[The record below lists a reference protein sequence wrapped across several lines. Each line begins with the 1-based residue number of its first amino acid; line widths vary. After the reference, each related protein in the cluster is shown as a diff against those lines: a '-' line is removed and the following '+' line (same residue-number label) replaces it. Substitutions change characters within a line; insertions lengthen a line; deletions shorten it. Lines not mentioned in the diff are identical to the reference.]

1 MVSLSFPEVDWASL
15 ILPFSYIGLVLGTF
29 FVFARVY
36 RKRKAQQSANL
47 QPWFPPHLQRDVYLS
62 LLHMEPEPGSEK
74 PKKVPDSI
82 LRTALLRRAV
92 EDINRI
98 VKIRTAKQ
106 ACQSLLER
114 GSVGDE
120 LWQRFQRAE
129 KEMEEELRDVVMEA
143 NALVPNWG
151 QFIFQTANTIVN
163 NEMIRKQLDATQAKA
178 DEEKAWA
185 AQTAKL
191 TPAPASNGDATSA
204 PAALKEIA
212 PAAASLDT
220 PPAAS
225 AASSRPST
233 PLSVPA
239 PSEATTPSSTQGT
252 PSKKKKGKK

>member
-1 MVSLSFPEVDWASL
+1 MVSLSFPTVDWASL

-36 RKRKAQQSANL
+36 RKRKAQHSANL

-74 PKKVPDSI
+74 PKKVPDSL

-163 NEMIRKQLDATQAKA
+163 NEMIRKQLDATRAKA
-178 DEEKAWA
+178 DEDKAWA
-185 AQTAKL
+185 AQAATL
-191 TPAPASNGDATSA
+191 TPAPASNGNAAS
-204 PAALKEIA
+204 ALKEIA
-212 PAAASLDT
+212 PAAASLDK
-220 PPAAS
+220 PSAASAAS

-233 PLSVPA
+233 PLAVPA
-239 PSEATTPSSTQGT
+239 PAEATTPSSTQGT